1 MNKPLARLIP
11 LLLARGLAP
20 SAAVASSLL
29 TPAALG
35 ASGDLDPTFA
45 DVGRMIDLDLSG
57 AAWSLEALDDD
68 EVLFAGGDACDGFY
82 CGYYY
87 DYAYNFVSRL
97 SGDGSIDPSFTA
109 TRLENV
115 EIFDVALQP
124 DGKAIA
130 VGRTVENARDL
141 SSLTILR
148 LERDGALDLTFGEDG
163 IVRSTSGFHNTAGA
177 VALDPDGRIVVAG
190 SETGRLIVRR
200 LLPDGAVDDSFGVLG
215 SFVGPANLLL
225 QRIHILR
232 TSAGAYRIT
241 ANSLDSCR
249 VVGLTTS
256 GAPDASFGDSG
267 VKLVGGPPAT
277 MRCKS
282 MAAQTDGRMLIA
294 GRTRTGAFV
303 TRLLA
308 SGEADPSFVP
318 TVIPD
323 LMTDATALTV
333 APDDSLLIAGRGPSG
348 VSGAVI
354 VRLQADG
361 ELDVLFGNAGATW
374 IDLPFDADSRPDIH
388 DVAVLPDGG
397 VVAVGDCFGSLPF
410 AVRLVGDAGA
420 GGPGVVGVKQA
431 DLSAGEGSQ
440 EAIVTVRRM
449 GGDSGRISVAYRT
462 VPQEWE
468 PATGG
473 LDYTEV
479 SGRLTWE
486 DGDASEREIA
496 VPIVQDT
503 GSESSEWFVVA
514 LEDVQGGA
522 GMGTRT
528 TSVEIVDDEP
538 PAVPQLPV
546 SPSPGAAARQGG
558 GALGLLSLMLLGV
571 ARALRFPSRRPDS
584 RWTLR
589 GSPP

>member
-1 MNKPLARLIP
+1 MIP

-20 SAAVASSLL
+20 STAIASSLL
-29 TPAALG
+29 TPAAMG
-35 ASGDLDPTFA
+35 APGDLDTTFA
-45 DVGRMIDLDLSG
+45 DVGRMTDLDLPG
-57 AAWSLEALDDD
+57 AAWSLEALHDD

-87 DYAYNFVSRL
+87 YDYAYNFVSRL
-97 SGDGSIDPSFTA
+97 SGDGSTDPSFTA

-115 EIFDVALQP
+115 EIFDVAMQP

-163 IVRSTSGFHNTAGA
+163 IVRSTTAGLRDTAGA

-190 SETGRLIVRR
+190 SQGSRLIVMR
-200 LLPDGAVDDSFGVLG
+200 LLANGAVDASFGSSG
-215 SFVGPANLLL
+215 SFLGPANQLL

-241 ANSLDSCR
+241 ANSFDSCR
-249 VVGLTTS
+249 IVGLTTG

-282 MAAQTDGRMLIA
+282 MAAQTDGRVLIA

-397 VVAVGDCFGSLPF
+397 VVAVGGYFGSLPF
-410 AVRLVGDAGA
+410 VVRLVDDAGA
-420 GGPGVVGVKQA
+420 DGPGVVGVKHA

-449 GGDSGRISVAYRT
+449 GGDGGRISVAYRT
-462 VPQEWE
+462 VPKEWE

-503 GSESSEWFVVA
+503 DSESSEWFVVA

-558 GALGLLSLMLLGV
+558 GALGLLSLMLFGV
-571 ARALRFPSRRPDS
+571 ARALRFPSRLRGP
-584 RWTLR
+584 RWTPR